1 MQGFLPDSGW
11 HIPTDKLT
19 DREKEVLVKI
29 AEGPSAKEAALK
41 LHVALPTVKSHRV
54 SILFEAQSPLHTR
67 SRGLCD
73 SGRIWFNLGSLNE
86 RSAKSIQMSTE
97 TSAVSALNLLG

>member
-1 MQGFLPDSGW
+1 MQGFVPDSAW
-11 HIPTDKLT
+11 HKPTDKLT

-54 SILFEAQSPLHTR
+54 SIYS
-67 SRGLCD
+67 
-73 SGRIWFNLGSLNE
+73 
-86 RSAKSIQMSTE
+86 K
-97 TSAVSALNLLG
+97 LNLHSIPALVDYAIREGFGSTLVA